1 MKKTSFKS
9 ITKIMILLICL
20 LFLLGRIGQLMVKQ
34 DSRYMLSSQIHQKA
48 EDGMQGILS
57 LMIPYANAFAK
68 ESEKEEE
75 NAQMVK
81 KMLHYAFPTVEYIT
95 LYGNAGELALVNQE
109 VPAEYL
115 EDGGQEEDTNAVIQ
129 ENVTEI
135 TTQSPATTEE
145 VVETVKKKGK
155 KGNTF
160 SSVYTNK
167 QLSKTSFLKS
177 NIYAIDSMT
186 PVYAK
191 DINAKTLLSK
201 DLTIDKSGEEPKVLI
216 YHTHGSEAF
225 ADSRKNK
232 TEDTVIGVGDVLAEE
247 LKNHYGIN
255 VYHDRNVYDVINGS
269 LDRSQAYNVAG
280 EALEQTLAQHPSI
293 DVVIDLHRDG
303 VAEGTRLVTTI
314 DGKNCA
320 QIMFFNGMSRIA
332 GKGDIAY
339 LKNDNLQDNLAFSL
353 QLQLAAKE
361 HYDNYTR
368 KIFIRSYRYNLHYR
382 GRSTLIEAGAQT
394 NTVQEVKNAMY
405 PLARILNDVLSK
417 EGTQ

>member
-20 LFLLGRIGQLMVKQ
+20 LFLLGRIGQLMAKQ
-34 DSRYMLSSQIHQKA
+34 ESRYMLSSQIHQKA

-57 LMIPYANAFAK
+57 LMIPYANAFAM

-191 DINAKTLLSK
+191 DIDAKTLLSK